1 MNFSL
6 HDDSIMTWG
15 KHKGQLL
22 KNIPDS
28 YWAWFLDQDW
38 CNEYPQHVE
47 YAKNC
52 DFGDRF
58 SF

>member
-1 MNFSL
+1 
-6 HDDSIMTWG
+6 MTWG